1 MVNRT
6 ADGIHRTDPTFTP
19 TDNVV
24 PLKST
29 APATMS
35 DADSKP
41 WNDWFDIRMAQEKD
55 VLADAVGH
63 AMSDLRHELRQEAKQ
78 AHATLEADIAKKHA
92 DLLERI
98 IAVREE
104 VSKMFAAIT
113 KRQAENESRAIDGM
127 QMRLRQAEEMRE
139 RLAVIE
145 KGAKRWMEEV
155 EARDGHTGGLLFR
168 S

>member
-78 AHATLEADIAKKHA
+78 ALAKKHA

-113 KRQAENESRAIDGM
+113 KRQAENESRAVDGM

>member
-1 MVNRT
+1 
-6 ADGIHRTDPTFTP
+6 
-19 TDNVV
+19 
-24 PLKST
+24 
-29 APATMS
+29 MS

-113 KRQAENESRAIDGM
+113 KRQAENESRAVDGM